1 MGYGDKQ
8 LELSIYSGLNSFFEA
23 VNGGEQ
29 NSHWLSNFVK
39 ENSHLDNFDYII
51 HEALEE
57 ICELL
62 LILKEIRLNLQIVE
76 FTRKFKRN
84 FEDFTTFNAAS
95 DDFFFSDQ
103 LFISLQKFLFLFL
116 ISNEALS
123 NHITKKIVIFLEYFI
138 NQKHY
143 FLKECERIELIDH
156 EDVIKMYKELDCS
169 KSVKVF
175 YLYHNELIT

>member
-1 MGYGDKQ
+1 M
-8 LELSIYSGLNSFFEA
+8 
-23 VNGGEQ
+23 NGGERKT
-29 NSHWLSNFVK
+29 HWLSVFVK
-39 ENSHLDNFDYII
+39 ENSKLENFAFFIQEI
-51 HEALEE
+51 LEE

-76 FTRKFKRN
+76 FARTFKRN
-84 FEDFTTFNAAS
+84 FEDFTTFNAKS
-95 DDFFFSDQ
+95 DDFLFSDQ

-116 ISNEALS
+116 ISNENLS
-123 NHITKKIVIFLEYFI
+123 NHISKKFVNFLEYFI

-175 YLYHNELIT
+175 LSNLAGLIV